1 MNKYVVQ
8 QGDSLWKIAQ
18 RFGLSLDAL
27 IAANPQIANPSMIQV
42 GQQINVPVNG
52 SMMPTIPV
60 QSAPIPPASGTYSGT
75 SWQYVVKAGDTMWR
89 IAKRTG
95 VSLADLVAANPQ
107 IADPNKITPL
117 QVVNIPGVS
126 ALPPI
131 SATPSLSQIQ
141 KESYTA
147 PMYKEKMTAPKPPAY
162 QPPVVPPQPPVVPPI
177 HVDANLDFNYTKVN
191 QESHVTPVIPPTPVV
206 PKMKPMAPSVAK
218 IYVKETVVKESKPVI
233 REPIGEQIICWD
245 PLCPPPNGPVYEGP
259 VIYHGHSVPFVA
271 DHQVAPTGSVQESS
285 SVWSMDAYWL
295 QESSSS

>member
-1 MNKYVVQ
+1 MNIYVVQ

-18 RFGLSLDAL
+18 RFNLSLDAL

-42 GQQINVPVNG
+42 GQQINVPGTG
-52 SMMPTIPV
+52 SPMAATPMP
-60 QSAPIPPASGTYSGT
+60 SAPMHPTSGTYTGA
-75 SWQYVVKAGDTMWR
+75 SWQYMVKAGDSMWR

-107 IADPNKITPL
+107 IADPNKIMPG

-126 ALPPI
+126 AMPSGPVM
-131 SATPSLSQIQ
+131 PSLTQIQ

-162 QPPVVPPQPPVVPPI
+162 QPPVVPPI
-177 HVDANLDFNYTKVN
+177 HVDANLDFNYTQVK
-191 QESHVTPVIPPTPVV
+191 QESHVTPIVPPAPVV

-218 IYVKETVVKESKPVI
+218 IYVQDTIVKESKPAI
-233 REPIGEQIICWD
+233 REPIGEQVICWD
-245 PLCPPPNGPVYEGP
+245 PLCPPPDGPVFEGP
-259 VIYHGHSVPFVA
+259 VIYNGHSVPFVVG
-271 DHQVAPTGSVQESS
+271 HQVPPPALVQESS